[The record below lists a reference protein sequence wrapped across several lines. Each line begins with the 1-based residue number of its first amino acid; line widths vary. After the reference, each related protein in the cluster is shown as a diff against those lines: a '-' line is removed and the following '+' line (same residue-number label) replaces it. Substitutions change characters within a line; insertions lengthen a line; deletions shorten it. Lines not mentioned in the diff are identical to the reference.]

1 MPELTFDSNGLI
13 PCIVQD
19 ADTGAVLTLAYM
31 NEESFA
37 KTQETGETWFF
48 SRSRNKL
55 WHKGEESGNIQKVR
69 ELRYDC
75 DEDAILALVDPTGPA
90 CHTGEITCFYRCF
103 EGEPRH
109 AAFEAPGEL
118 TTHARTRVAPTMP
131 EGSYTTRAAERPAVH
146 RREGLEEAEEV
157 TRAAREETDDRVA
170 NEAADV
176 IYHLAVLMT
185 QRGLSPAGRVRRFS
199 TSARAD
205 GSTAAGRSKRSA
217 PSRASGATV
226 IPLSDSFIEDSE
238 TPISAFLKLRGDGPA
253 FLLESAEQG
262 NRFGRWSFIGVK
274 PRALVTAEGR
284 RADRRRRR
292 DRVQRPVSRGR

>member
-31 NEESFA
+31 NEESLK

-75 DEDAILALVDPTGPA
+75 DGDAILALVEPTGPA
-90 CHTGEITCFYRCF
+90 CHTGETTCFYRGF
-103 EGEPRH
+103 QGEPGSQR
-109 AAFEAPGEL
+109 FEAPGEL
-118 TTHARTRVAPTMP
+118 SSTLAARRAEMP
-131 EGSYTTRAAERPAVH
+131 EGSYTTQLLNDPPFIAEKV
-146 RREGLEEAEEV
+146 LEEAEEV

-185 QRGLSPAGRVRRFS
+185 QRGLSLQDAFQVLNER
-199 TSARAD
+199 AR
-205 GSTAAGRSKRSA
+205 
-217 PSRASGATV
+217 
-226 IPLSDSFIEDSE
+226 
-238 TPISAFLKLRGDGPA
+238 
-253 FLLESAEQG
+253 
-262 NRFGRWSFIGVK
+262 
-274 PRALVTAEGR
+274 
-284 RADRRRRR
+284 
-292 DRVQRPVSRGR
+292 